1 MKVFYAMGSG
11 LRQSLKFS
19 DVKWMPVLLPP
30 QDQQIEIVNELKTY
44 QGKIQSILSKTE
56 SAITLLQERRKA
68 VIAAAVSGQLE
79 MKANK

>member
-1 MKVFYAMGSG
+1 
-11 LRQSLKFS
+11 
-19 DVKWMPVLLPP
+19 MPVLLPP